1 MLNLDMSNNPKGYLS
16 TTDADQALFHTIGR
30 IAQNND
36 TSFSNTFRSGFGLHS
51 DHQPFMLQ
59 GIPTAGV
66 AGSLSREALHCYH
79 ADCDIFSLVNE
90 AELKNTVRFTAMLLY
105 GLADAP
111 VLNAERLSD
120 DELKAALLQSGLKDA
135 LKISGDW
142 RWDD

>member
-1 MLNLDMSNNPKGYLS
+1 
-16 TTDADQALFHTIGR
+16 
-30 IAQNND
+30 
-36 TSFSNTFRSGFGLHS
+36 
-51 DHQPFMLQ
+51 MLQ

-66 AGSLSREALHCYH
+66 AGILSREALNCYH
-79 ADCDIFSLVNE
+79 ADCDVFSLVNE

-111 VLNAERLSD
+111 ELHAERLSD
-120 DELKAALLQSGLKDA
+120 NKLKAALLQSGLKGA